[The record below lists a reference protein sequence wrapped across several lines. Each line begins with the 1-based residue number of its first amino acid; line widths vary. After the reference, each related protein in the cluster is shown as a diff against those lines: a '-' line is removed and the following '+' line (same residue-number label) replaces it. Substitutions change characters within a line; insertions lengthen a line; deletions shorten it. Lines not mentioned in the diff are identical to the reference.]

1 MSLADLVALHNDGD
15 DTALTGETRYRV
27 SRGIFRSRIFL
38 EVEYR
43 ERMTLNRRHW
53 RIARDG
59 DIKLLEEVKQE
70 QNRRR
75 FSDRKVPIGQ
85 RVKANARAGFNRGAE
100 GRVVFQE
107 PCGGILWVQRDGADG
122 PCWYHIDELD
132 FIRPRKTKAA

>member
-1 MSLADLVALHNDGD
+1 MSIADLVALHNDGD
-15 DTALTGETRYRV
+15 DTALTGETRFRV

-43 ERMTLNRRHW
+43 ERMTLNKRHW
-53 RIARDG
+53 RIAREG

-75 FSDRKVPIGQ
+75 FSDRKVPVGQ
-85 RVKANARAGFNRGAE
+85 WVRANGKAGFHRGAE

-107 PCGGILWVQRDGADG
+107 PSGGILWVQREGTGG

-132 FIRPRKTKAA
+132 FIRPRKKKAV